1 MQSTTVLASRKQ
13 TVIDMFVSVHGKIKN
28 RELFLLLDYV
38 NCIQTKLA
46 TVSLVYQD
54 ECMDVWML
62 DALLKMSHFYCQYYI
77 RKNILSLLW
86 FPKSR
91 VYRFAFM
98 ATLFFFFLIKNRQER
113 YNETVA
119 VPEFC

>member
-77 RKNILSLLW
+77 RKNIFSLL
-86 FPKSR
+86 
-91 VYRFAFM
+91 
-98 ATLFFFFLIKNRQER
+98 
-113 YNETVA
+113 
-119 VPEFC
+119 